1 MERSAGNPEQ
11 ALTAQAPAPRA
22 SSTRAQRLPGRT
34 GRSAAYGDAVRNSS
48 RVRFLRR
55 VLLVTAGIM
64 VLVAGTLAWLDPF
77 RFLRDLPVDLTKLSI
92 SGNKLVMDAPKLSG
106 FTKDG
111 RGYSIMAKS
120 AAQDLTKTNVI
131 ELSEIIANFS
141 LAANASTELK
151 AAKGVYDAKAD
162 RVQLTD
168 GIQIASSTGYKG
180 KLNDALI
187 EVKRGYVL
195 TENPIDF
202 IFNEGTLRA
211 DRMEIFDNGARAVFQ
226 GRVQLVTRLPAPDET
241 TTAVPASPPQANA
254 EPAAR
259 PQ

>member
-1 MERSAGNPEQ
+1 MERTADNPGE
-11 ALTAQAPAPRA
+11 
-22 SSTRAQRLPGRT
+22 AQRDPATRVAVRRAARPSAPH

-55 VLLVTAGIM
+55 VLLAVAGIM

-141 LAANASTELK
+141 LAANAATELK

-162 RVQLTD
+162 RVQLTE
-168 GIQIASSTGYKG
+168 GIQIDSSSGYKG
-180 KLNDALI
+180 KLHDALI
-187 EVKRGYVL
+187 EVKRGYIL

-226 GRVQLVTRLPAPDET
+226 GRVQLVTRLPGPDET
-241 TTAVPASPPQANA
+241 TATVTAPVPQANA
-254 EPAAR
+254 EPVAR